1 MADLA
6 LIKENVAKMA
16 QMNAPEADIDGY
28 IAQQGVSIEDV
39 RNFQPPAE
47 DTFGSRLQKDF
58 DKRRAAIN
66 RAEDRMML
74 WQDYVNKPRVEGEN
88 RGQGLNPISG
98 RLQQLGQY
106 VGGGFDILGEGALS
120 LYNAIPESVKDSA
133 VTRTVGEAYKSK
145 FLPGEISPA
154 DVVNT
159 VGQTVGAGYEAAQQY
174 APDTVANLEAI
185 AAIAPVTQAAGR
197 GVGAVGTVGKA
208 IESSGVRAASE
219 KTLGLAKDIV
229 SPKETAKTKAGQIR
243 VEKGWNR
250 KQEVV
255 DSRLDEIAETVAPII
270 DSKKSLLGNENA
282 IREAN
287 VLEAEN
293 LKSSLEKLDVT
304 IGDDTILQTLSGVKQ
319 ELDAYPW
326 LQGNGKKTAENII
339 NQATDIVAANPRTPA
354 GILEAR
360 KTFDKLVES
369 QKPGAFDAVRDEPLT
384 VATRK
389 VREAMNKMVADAV
402 PDEGVRE
409 SLRRQNNMF
418 IALDN
423 IATKRAA
430 LPDTRVG
437 RAFKSAQDAV
447 SLKGAILGTAAAG
460 GIGLGAAPVILP
472 AAGLYGAYRVAASP
486 TTRKLVGQALQAPEK
501 VLQAPS
507 KLKQRLTKQDLQ
519 AAFEARKG
527 NKQ

>member
-1 MADLA
+1 MAVELPEGFVLD
-6 LIKENVAKMA
+6 A
-16 QMNAPEADIDGY
+16 QPQGLPEGFVLDSATPTQPESAPDTFASRVQKDIDER
-28 IAQQGVSIEDV
+28 V
-39 RNFQPPAE
+39 
-47 DTFGSRLQKDF
+47 
-58 DKRRAAIN
+58 AAIN
-66 RAEDRMML
+66 RATDRMEL
-74 WQDYVNKPRVEGEN
+74 WQDYVTKPRVEGEN

-106 VGGGFDILGEGALS
+106 VGGGFDILGEGAKS
-120 LYNAIPESVKDSA
+120 LYNATPESVKDNA

-174 APDTVANLEAI
+174 APDAVANLEA
-185 AAIAPVTQAAGR
+185 AANIIPVAQAAVR
-197 GVGAVGTVGKA
+197 GVGAVGTLGKA

-255 DSRLDEIAETVAPII
+255 DSKLDEIARDVAKII
-270 DSKKSLLGNENA
+270 DENPGESLLGYENA
-282 IREAN
+282 IRKAN

-326 LQGNGKKTAENII
+326 IQSDGKKTAENII

-360 KTFDKLVES
+360 KTFDKLVKS

-409 SLRRQNNMF
+409 SLRLQNNMF
-418 IALDN
+418 IAVDN
-423 IATKRAA
+423 IASKRAA
-430 LPDTRVG
+430 LPETRVG

-486 TTRKLVGQALQAPEK
+486 TTRKLIGQALQAPEK

-507 KLKQRLTKQDLQ
+507 KLKQLLTKQDLQ
-519 AAFEARKG
+519 AAFEAKKG
-527 NKQ
+527 TK